1 MTTPA
6 QAAAGARH
14 GGPGAGTDV
23 VLGIDIGGS
32 AVKGA
37 PVETATGR
45 LAGARHEVATP
56 DPATPDALGDAVAEV
71 VRRAGWS
78 GPVGCAFP
86 GVVKDGRTLTAA
98 NLHPGWEGLHAEAV
112 LGERTGCP
120 VVVMNDADAA
130 GLAEVRVGA
139 AAGHRG
145 VVLLL
150 TLGTGI
156 GSALL
161 CDGRLVPNTEFGQLP
176 LGDRPAEQRA
186 SARVRRERNLDW
198 PAYAALVDEYLAVV
212 ETVLWPDLLVI
223 GGGVSAEAAH
233 WFHLLHARAPIVP
246 ARLANDAG
254 IVGAA
259 LWAAATLTATAGH
272 EGRVVTD
279 QAGGS

>member
-1 MTTPA
+1 VSDTP
-6 QAAAGARH
+6 GH
-14 GGPGAGTDV
+14 DPNGAGPAV

-37 PVETATGR
+37 LVEVATGR
-45 LAGARHEVATP
+45 LAGARHEVVTP
-56 DPATPDALGDAVAEV
+56 TPATPDVLGAAVAEV
-71 VRRAGWS
+71 VRLAGWS

-98 NLHPGWEGLHAEAV
+98 NLHPAWEGLDAV
-112 LGERTGCP
+112 TALSGRTGCP

-130 GLAEVRVGA
+130 GLAEVRLGA
-139 AAGHRG
+139 GAGQGG

-156 GSALL
+156 GSALF
-161 CDGRLVPNTEFGQLP
+161 CDGRLVPNTELGQLP
-176 LGDRPAEQRA
+176 MRGRPAEHLA
-186 SARVRRERNLDW
+186 SARVRRERGLDW

-223 GGGVSAEAAH
+223 GGGVSAEADR
-233 WFHLLHARAPIVP
+233 WFHLLHTRTPVVP

-259 LWAAATLTATAGH
+259 LWAAEAGP
-272 EGRVVTD
+272 GARTPW
-279 QAGGS
+279 QADTPTGAGS